1 MENGS
6 RPVVCACG
14 ASGISTRLV
23 ASLVLRNPNKE
34 LCGQIPN
41 IALRAI
47 VSLYIELVPL
57 IWKREE
63 KEARGS
69 TLYLVSR
76 VFLLTGGN
84 GVDLVIRGDIVLNTL
99 SARSTSTLLRDQICI
114 NSTSTRQVSGLAE
127 LSYATGFDSPSTQL
141 NGMFTVLD
149 SSDGNPA
156 ASLSMSYF
164 SAATSAPQVVARAR
178 SARMRQA
185 G

>member
-1 MENGS
+1 MWANTEYSPEGYRVSIYRTCTPHMEERRERGQRLNPIS
-6 RPVVCACG
+6 CVPCVSSVVLMGRETGLLQLLA
-14 ASGISTRLV
+14 
-23 ASLVLRNPNKE
+23 
-34 LCGQIPN
+34 
-41 IALRAI
+41 
-47 VSLYIELVPL
+47 PL
-57 IWKREE
+57 
-63 KEARGS
+63 
-69 TLYLVSR
+69 
-76 VFLLTGGN
+76 LLTGGN
-84 GVDLVIRGDIVLNTL
+84 GVDLVIRGAIVLNTL